1 MYWPAPSFFIS
12 EPSEDRDWPPS
23 EADPAIGTVAATD
36 SNGLDLTLFI
46 PAGYMLAD
54 HPDRL
59 LEKPSPS
66 STPIPT
72 FPTWWSLPAMACI
85 SAI

>member
-1 MYWPAPSFFIS
+1 MGIV
-12 EPSEDRDWPPS
+12 
-23 EADPAIGTVAATD
+23 GATD

-46 PAGYMLAD
+46 PAGYMLRTTPTASSK
-54 HPDRL
+54 
-59 LEKPSPS
+59 KPSPS

-72 FPTWWSLPAMACI
+72 WWSPPAMACI